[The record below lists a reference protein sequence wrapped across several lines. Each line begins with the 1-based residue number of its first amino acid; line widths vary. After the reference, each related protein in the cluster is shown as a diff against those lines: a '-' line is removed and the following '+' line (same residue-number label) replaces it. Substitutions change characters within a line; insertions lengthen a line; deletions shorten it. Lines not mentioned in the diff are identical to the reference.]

1 MNDSIASVLRQRGK
15 VLVLFILCGTAVALV
30 HREAIGSIFAALS
43 APVAAF
49 VAVGEW
55 ASAREYMQ
63 DGTK

>member
-1 MNDSIASVLRQRGK
+1 MNDSLASVLRQRGK
-15 VLVLFILCGTAVALV
+15 VLVLFIVCGTVVALV

-55 ASAREYMQ
+55 ASTKGYMQ
-63 DGTK
+63 GGAE